1 MESWFCVYK
10 SIRSLL
16 LDNITLL
23 HFVYFVKSLK
33 PKIQLKSSSE
43 ITIKIRESY
52 RSRLFVISLWL
63 VTIKF
68 EFFIITLLLSL
79 TSLNFSTREKN
90 VEGKNQE
97 CTVHVFQRCAC
108 ISSLYV
114 IREIPLKLFVT
125 NWRGKHCLVKR
136 IKFHWK
142 KVWSR

>member
-43 ITIKIRESY
+43 RYEK
-52 RSRLFVISLWL
+52 VIDRVCLWSLWL